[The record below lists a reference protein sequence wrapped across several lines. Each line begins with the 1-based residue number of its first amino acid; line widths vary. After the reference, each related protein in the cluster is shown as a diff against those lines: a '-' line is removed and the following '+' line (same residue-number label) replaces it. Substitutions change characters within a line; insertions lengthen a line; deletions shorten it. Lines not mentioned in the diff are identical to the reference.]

1 MEQGTKYT
9 IETND
14 KREMNLMLNAERM
27 ALVLYDLLEWRRAI
41 YNGKDYGDYRY
52 LYKGKLYS
60 ENEYSMLKIPDEEYD
75 KNFCVKGLETVYTRK
90 DIERRLNQYLDDIAD
105 LIAQAYNE

>member
-1 MEQGTKYT
+1 MENTVYK

-14 KREMNLMLNAERM
+14 KREMNMMLNAERM
-27 ALVLYDLLEWRRAI
+27 ALVLYDLLEWRRAV

-52 LYKGKLYS
+52 LYKGKIYTEQEFSQLT
-60 ENEYSMLKIPDEEYD
+60 IPDEEYNENHCIKD
-75 KNFCVKGLETVYTRK
+75 LKIVYVRE

-105 LIAQAYNE
+105 LIYKAYGE